1 MKAMILAAGKG
12 TRMQPLT
19 LHTPK
24 PLLIAAG
31 KSLIEH
37 QIDRLKLAG
46 ITEIVINV
54 AYLGDKIIQAL
65 GDGSQLGVSIQ
76 YSEEP
81 EPLETAGAISH
92 ALSLLGEEPFLL
104 VNGDV
109 WCDFPLI
116 ELLNHPLGENLG
128 RLLFVANP
136 AFKDHGDFRLEL
148 GKVRQCKA
156 GDEGYTYAGI
166 ALLSPALVADYPER
180 RKIFP
185 LREVFDLA
193 IVQNK
198 LSAQLHYGDW
208 RDIGTVDRLEEL
220 RRDLS

>member
-19 LHTPK
+19 RHTPK
-24 PLLIAAG
+24 PLLMAAG

-37 QIDRLKLAG
+37 QIDRLKVAG
-46 ITEIVINV
+46 ITDIVVNV
-54 AYLGDKIIQAL
+54 AYLGEKIIQAL
-65 GDGSQLGVSIQ
+65 GDGSELGVGIQ

-92 ALSLLGEEPFLL
+92 ALPILGEEPFVL

-116 ELLNHPLGENLG
+116 ELLNQPLGENLG

-136 AFKDHGDFRLEL
+136 AFKDHGDFSLEQ
-148 GKVRQCKA
+148 GKVCQCKP

-166 ALLSPALVADYPER
+166 ALLSPTLVADYPER

-185 LREVFDLA
+185 LREVFDAA
-193 IVQNK
+193 IAQNK
-198 LSAQLHYGDW
+198 LSAQLHHGDW